1 MLHNPAIFTPVLGK
15 WIQEA
20 FTYFYKGNTLLYFYT
35 DSNLLSNTNK
45 LDIKHVYFK
54 PKGNCFITA
63 MANFVNIKFNN
74 PKTFRLPN
82 TQNITGKY
90 YYGFKRIKTLNK
102 QIPLSD
108 ITRYPSNKFLRN
120 DVPGVCLINDPF

>member
-1 MLHNPAIFTPVLGK
+1 MQQTTVDFSVRHIPQKTRPHLKITGSLTAAI
-15 WIQEA
+15 
-20 FTYFYKGNTLLYFYT
+20 
-35 DSNLLSNTNK
+35 STNK